1 MEDKIKNLEII
12 KDIAVVL
19 IPTIA
24 SIITCII
31 NKKTRKA
38 VQQELENNLKEKDAE
53 TLQIIQK
60 INAEL
65 ESQKQMVSWNN
76 SVPQTNEYTKLA
88 GTERYGNISSL
99 QDLIHKV
106 YNYVNN
112 QNLSTEELEEIK
124 SLLLKVNLPLEED
137 HLYPYEIPYIIDYKK
152 LLRHIED
159 LILSSNNQS

>member
-1 MEDKIKNLEII
+1 
-12 KDIAVVL
+12 
-19 IPTIA
+19 
-24 SIITCII
+24 
-31 NKKTRKA
+31 
-38 VQQELENNLKEKDAE
+38 
-53 TLQIIQK
+53 
-60 INAEL
+60 
-65 ESQKQMVSWNN
+65 MVSWNN